1 MSQNKATEYFKRTIQ
16 QYLEQKERRRMNCFA
31 PRYANPQKNIDD
43 CITFY
48 PQLCAKKAGVM
59 DSRTT
64 KSIPLPCT
72 ITTRT
77 ISTSESQSMQC
88 CRKPYYRTDRRGKG
102 RSTSQ
107 CHTTGDKRG
116 LCKKSPDATPRKRTR
131 KHNLTP

>member
-16 QYLEQKERRRMNCFA
+16 QYLEQRAQEDELFRPPICQSPKEYRRL
-31 PRYANPQKNIDD
+31 YH
-43 CITFY
+43 FY

-116 LCKKSPDATPRKRTR
+116 LCKNHPTQLPEKEPGNTI
-131 KHNLTP
+131 